1 MVELVA
7 AAWGALRLDAAALKR
22 WAPAPALALFL
33 AVSLLGGLGDGLWWA
48 QARLRHAQ
56 VALERERLAGTLENW
71 LYYSPLPLDAQHTL
85 ARNLA
90 AWLALE
96 GDLEGLP
103 TPLGGGAAVALAALQ
118 RVAVAP
124 YRALALWLPYT
135 LAVFGLAR
143 ALGGRGSLRAMLA
156 AGALS
161 ALPHILDPVGI
172 VLAIAPLVEVVTAAW
187 GAAILV
193 KATRVVHGLDAG
205 PALVAALTP
214 ALATAAVVLSGVGLA
229 LLLR

>member
-1 MVELVA
+1 MGELAA
-7 AAWGALRLDAAALKR
+7 AAWGAARLDAAALKR
-22 WAPAPALALFL
+22 WALAPALALFL
-33 AVSLLGGLGDGLWWA
+33 AVSLLGGVADGLWWA
-48 QARLRHAQ
+48 QARLQHGQ
-56 VALERERLAGTLENW
+56 LTLERERLAGTLENW

-90 AWLALE
+90 AWLELE
-96 GDLEGLP
+96 GDLEGLS

-143 ALGGRGSLRAMLA
+143 AFGGRGSLRAMLA
-156 AGALS
+156 ACALS
-161 ALPHILDPVGI
+161 ALPHLLDPLGI
-172 VLAIAPLVEVVTAAW
+172 ALGIAPIVEVVTAVW

-193 KATRVVHGLDAG
+193 KATGAVHGLDAG
-205 PALVAALTP
+205 PAMVAALTP
-214 ALATAAVVLSGVGLA
+214 GVATVAAVLSGVGLA
-229 LLLR
+229 LWLR